1 MLYTDRLS
9 EHWTVAELC
18 RQGDWP
24 ILANSIEAQNHLR
37 RLVAVALEPVRELW
51 GAPLFCV
58 SGYRSPQHNAR
69 VGGAMQSQHMMGRA
83 ADITPVGI
91 NWPAL
96 REGRGTEKDA
106 ARLRDFVALVE
117 HHLGK
122 ELEGI
127 GGIGLYPGF
136 VHVDIRPRGDAGH
149 IYRWLGKGFGSEI
162 A

>member
-1 MLYTDRLS
+1 MLYTDRIT
-9 EHWTVAELC
+9 EHFAVAELC
-18 RQGDWP
+18 RQKDWP
-24 ILANSIEAQNHLR
+24 ILANDPVAQNHLR

-51 GAPLFCV
+51 GAPLLCV

-69 VGGAMQSQHMMGRA
+69 VGGATQSQHMMGRA

-96 REGRGTEKDA
+96 REGRGTEADA
-106 ARLRDFVALVE
+106 KRLREFICLVE

-127 GGIGLYPGF
+127 GGIGKYPGWC
-136 VHVDIRPRGDAGH
+136 HVDIRPRGDNGH
-149 IYRWLGKGFGSEI
+149 IFRWTGQGFGSER
-162 A
+162 